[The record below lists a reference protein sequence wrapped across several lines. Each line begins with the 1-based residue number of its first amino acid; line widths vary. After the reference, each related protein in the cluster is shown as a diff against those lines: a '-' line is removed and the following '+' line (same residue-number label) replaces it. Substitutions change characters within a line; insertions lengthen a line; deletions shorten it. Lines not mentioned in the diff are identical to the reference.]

1 MTFPALS
8 SFTLE
13 VDHAH
18 TDGHSVRNRFEP
30 HTHAAC
36 EIYINLTGKVSFV
49 VEDRL
54 YPIANGSVILTRPG
68 EFHHCVYN
76 DPDVQHNHIC
86 LYFSVHGN
94 EGMLP
99 LFFDRRA
106 GRRNHLALSPV
117 QLAQAEALCRTL
129 ADNQPA
135 AAAKYAAFFQLIA
148 LLESCDPS
156 DSFQTAASLPPDVSF
171 ALAFI
176 RENLRGNLSV
186 SGMADAAHVSVNTLE
201 RHFRAALQV
210 SPMQFIRQRR
220 LHMAYMLLR
229 EGASIQEACDQSG
242 FSDYSHFIAQFRR
255 EFGVTPLRCKRSLQM
270 EQPV

>member
-1 MTFPALS
+1 MDFPALA

-13 VDHAH
+13 VDHAE
-18 TDGHSVRNRFEP
+18 TDGRSVRNRFES

-54 YPIANGSVILTRPG
+54 YPISTGSVILTRPG

-76 DPDVQHNHIC
+76 DPDAVHKHIC
-86 LYFSVHGN
+86 LYFPAAGN
-94 EGMLP
+94 ESVLP
-99 LFFDRRA
+99 LFFGRKA
-106 GRRNHLALSPV
+106 GRRNHLALSAL
-117 QLAQAEALCRTL
+117 QLAQAEALCHRL
-129 ADNQPA
+129 AGNQSSFSEG
-135 AAAKYAAFFQLIA
+135 YAAFFQLIA
-148 LLESCDPS
+148 LLESCEPS
-156 DSFQTAASLPPDVSF
+156 DSFQAAATLSPDVNF

-176 RENLRGNLSV
+176 HQHIRGELSV
-186 SGMADAAHVSVNTLE
+186 SGIAAAAHVSVNTLE
-201 RHFRAALQV
+201 RHFRAALHL

-229 EGASIQEACDQSG
+229 DGASVQEACDQSG

-255 EFGVTPLRCKRSLQM
+255 EFGVTPLRCRRSLQR
-270 EQPV
+270 EHPV